1 MNGLGGPSPFSP
13 HNDVLNAKPETPAAV
28 NSLLTEL
35 KSRGRSSVV
44 SKRYEDAVQLY
55 TKAIEIAPQN
65 ENDGD
70 ESKRELS
77 IFYSNRSLC
86 QLQMNQHKD
95 SYDDA
100 ITATAWDAT
109 YLKGFWRL
117 GQAAMA
123 LKKTGEAKDAYLT
136 AIEIEDSKAL
146 RKELAKVEK
155 ALEREAKEAEEQ
167 AAAKEQESKEEDE
180 AKKEKSAK
188 TVTEKLP
195 YSGTGN
201 QTENK
206 PASSGSSKV
215 KQESDGTFS
224 QSDHVRGYKV
234 VNGKK
239 TSFFHH
245 EQTEEEKR
253 LIGDIAPKRIDPNSV
268 TTSPTQEDT
277 PKDRSAWNKA
287 GTWEEKDY
295 TAWAIDSLSKALMAC
310 TYKLPEGCA
319 APNAE
324 VKVTKISNLIDH
336 KTAGGTAHASV
347 ATVRGKK
354 RYIFE
359 FDIKLDW
366 QLALPSGEV
375 CKGSLRFDDVDG
387 THEVGD
393 GFDVRDYVVTDAG
406 PGGDIKYL
414 LERFVRNDGLRHV
427 VEEAIDEWIYLFRQT
442 Y

>member
-1 MNGLGGPSPFSP
+1 MNSLGSSPFSP
-13 HNDVLNAKPETPAAV
+13 HNDVLNATPDSPAAV

-44 SKRYEDAVQLY
+44 AKRYEDAVQLY
-55 TKAIEIAPQN
+55 TKAIDIAPN
-65 ENDGD
+65 ETDD
-70 ESKRELS
+70 SKRELS

-86 QLQMNQHKD
+86 HLQMNKHKD

-100 ITATAWDAT
+100 ITATAWDAS

-117 GQAAMA
+117 GQAAVT
-123 LKKTGEAKDAYLT
+123 LKKTAEAKEAYLK
-136 AIEIEDSKAL
+136 AIEIDDNKAL
-146 RKELAKVEK
+146 RKELQKVEK
-155 ALEREAKEAEEQ
+155 ALEKEAEEE
-167 AAAKEQESKEEDE
+167 AAAKEQEESKEDE
-180 AKKEKSAK
+180 AKDEKK
-188 TVTEKLP
+188 TVAGQIP
-195 YSGTGN
+195 
-201 QTENK
+201 
-206 PASSGSSKV
+206 SSGPGKQTTQAPSSESNKV

-253 LIGDIAPKRIDPNSV
+253 LIGDIAPKRIDPNSAAA
-268 TTSPTQEDT
+268 TSTQAHT
-277 PKDRSAWNKA
+277 SKDRSAWNKA
-287 GTWEEKDY
+287 GTWEEKDC
-295 TAWAIDSLSKALMAC
+295 TSWAIESLSKALMAC
-310 TYKLPEGCA
+310 TYNLPQGCA

-324 VKVTKISNLIDH
+324 VKVTKVSNLIDH

-366 QLALPSGEV
+366 QFFLPSGES
-375 CKGSLRFDDVDG
+375 CKGSIRFDDVDG

-393 GFDVRDYVVTDAG
+393 GFDVRDYIVDDAG

-414 LERFVRNDGLRHV
+414 LERFVRNDGLRQV
-427 VEEAIDEWIYLFRQT
+427 VEKSIDEWIGLFQET